1 LAPKPQGCYLHA
13 KHKTIACFKGRKN
26 YKQFVA
32 VLKEKK
38 KEHRHRQS
46 IAFVGMDLESLC
58 NLNLMG

>member
-1 LAPKPQGCYLHA
+1 MPSIKQLLALKEER
-13 KHKTIACFKGRKN
+13 TI
-26 YKQFVA
+26 KQFVA